1 LLKGRYTQMAGD
13 FVLVWTVIFCLDL
26 YFLSCNIFEKAEN
39 DSRYDSKIKKIWIT
53 RLLLVVVD

>member
-1 LLKGRYTQMAGD
+1 MAGD
-13 FVLVWTVIFCLDL
+13 FNLVWAVAFCLDL

-53 RLLLVVVD
+53 RLLLVVGD